1 MAAAA
6 TTLTTLTELVNS
18 EAIESLIMDYA
29 LDAMNAS
36 SFCRI
41 SDISSD
47 ATLVASFPIWV
58 KDVAV
63 AVSEGSDMD
72 LDDLETTQ
80 VSVTAGMF
88 GVLREVTDLVAS
100 TTILGS
106 ALVPEIIA
114 EASRLCM
121 EKLEDLVV
129 ACFTNASGSVGT
141 TTANLTI
148 AQFVGAYHAL
158 NANLVQGQKVAV
170 LAPIQVADL
179 VDALIA
185 ATATV
190 WSNPGTDNRLLNGQ
204 SGVDGNMGALLNVP
218 VYQSSLCDLSGDSED
233 RIGAMFVNGNAGN
246 GGNPKFAA
254 YGLAMKWLPKVRVTS
269 DAPGSSD
276 VLGITMC
283 AGAAEIRD
291 ASTIKIVSDA

>member
-29 LDAMNAS
+29 FDAMNAS
-36 SFCRI
+36 AFCRI
-41 SDISSD
+41 SDISGG

-63 AVSEGSDMD
+63 AVNEGSDMN

-80 VSVTAGMF
+80 VSVTAGLF
-88 GVLREVTDLVAS
+88 GVLREVTDLVS
-100 TTILGS
+100 NTTILGS
-106 ALVPEIIA
+106 SLVPEVIA

-129 ACFTNASGSVGT
+129 AEFANASGTVGT
-141 TTANLTI
+141 TTVNLTI

-158 NANLVQGQKVAV
+158 NANLVQGQKVCV
-170 LAPIQVADL
+170 MAPIQVADL

-185 ATATV
+185 ATSTV
-190 WSNPGTDNRLLNGQ
+190 WSNPTTDNRLLNGQ
-204 SGVDGNMGALLNVP
+204 SGQDGQMGALLGVP
-218 VYQSSLCDLSGDSED
+218 IYQSSLCDTANAAAD
-233 RIGAMFVNGNAGN
+233 RVGAMFVNGNSAN

-254 YGLAMKWLPKVRVTS
+254 YGIAMKWLPKVRVTS

-276 VLGITMC
+276 VFGITMC
-283 AGAAEIRD
+283 AGTAEIRD
-291 ASTIKIVSDA
+291 ASAIGIITDA